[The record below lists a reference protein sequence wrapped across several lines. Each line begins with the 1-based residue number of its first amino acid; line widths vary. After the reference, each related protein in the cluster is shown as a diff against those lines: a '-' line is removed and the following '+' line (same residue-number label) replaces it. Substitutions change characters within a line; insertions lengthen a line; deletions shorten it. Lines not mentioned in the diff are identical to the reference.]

1 MNKTIVHTA
10 LSMAA
15 GAATLFVCAVIIW
28 ALTNLDILT
37 KAYKYP
43 EVIRAMK
50 IEVQVSK

>member
-28 ALTNLDILT
+28 AITNFDILT
-37 KAYKYP
+37 KTYKYP

-50 IEVQVSK
+50 ITATVSK